1 MASSRTSEPGL
12 LRIDFRQRRREG
24 GRDDQEADGEERD
37 PQEKGLEV
45 ARRRAGAVVWRSGDV
60 KEQEWD
66 ARGQRHGR
74 GGGEGRRDRRDRARD
89 PAGVA
94 VDGPRG
100 PRGPAQR
107 QRRRQHRE
115 GDRPAEAICE
125 RSREHARQGE
135 LESGDRGPEGELDRG
150 DAADEEDKR
159 VPARERQRLLGRE
172 VVGRRVPD
180 RGVPGRGV
188 LGGRSP
194 PERYRYVVHH
204 FCRQYRTASRMKVV
218 TKTI

>member
-1 MASSRTSEPGL
+1 MVSSRTSELGL
-12 LRIDFRQRRREG
+12 LRIDFPQRRREG
-24 GRDDQEADGEERD
+24 GGDEQEPDGEERD

-45 ARRRAGAVVWRSGDV
+45 ARRRAGAAVGRSAELD
-60 KEQEWD
+60 EQEWD
-66 ARGQRHGR
+66 ARGRRHDGC
-74 GGGEGRRDRRDRARD
+74 GGEGRRDRRNGARD

-94 VDGPRG
+94 VDRPRG

-115 GDRPAEAICE
+115 GDRPAEPICE
-125 RSREHARQGE
+125 RSREDARQGE
-135 LESGDRGPEGELDRG
+135 LESGDRGPKGELDRG

-172 VVGRRVPD
+172 VPG

-194 PERYRYVVHH
+194 PDSYRYVVHH
-204 FCRQYRTASRMKVV
+204 FCRKYRTASRMKVV
-218 TKTI
+218 TKTM

>member
-12 LRIDFRQRRREG
+12 LRIDFPQRRREG
-24 GRDDQEADGEERD
+24 SRDDQEADGEERD

-45 ARRRAGAVVWRSGDV
+45 ARRRAGAAVGRSAELN
-60 KEQEWD
+60 EQEWD
-66 ARGQRHGR
+66 ARGRRHDR
-74 GGGEGRRDRRDRARD
+74 CGGEGRRDRRDRARD

-94 VDGPRG
+94 VDRPRG

-159 VPARERQRLLGRE
+159 VPARERQRLLDRKSTRLNSSHLVISYAVFCLKKKKKKKDPADE
-172 VVGRRVPD
+172 VN
-180 RGVPGRGV
+180 
-188 LGGRSP
+188 
-194 PERYRYVVHH
+194 Y
-204 FCRQYRTASRMKVV
+204 
-218 TKTI
+218 